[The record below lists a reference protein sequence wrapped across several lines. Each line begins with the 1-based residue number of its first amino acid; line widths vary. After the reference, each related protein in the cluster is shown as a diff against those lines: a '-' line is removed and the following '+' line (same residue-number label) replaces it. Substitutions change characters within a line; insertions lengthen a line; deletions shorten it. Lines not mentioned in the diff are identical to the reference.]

1 MLKYIFGRLVYLV
14 PVLFFMSVVVFL
26 FIHLIPGDPVDYIL
40 GLEATE
46 ETRAQLR
53 SELGLDKNIVIQY
66 FSWAGRIVI
75 GDFGESVVTDKPVF
89 STILEKMPA
98 TLLLALAA
106 TLIALTIAILAGTVA
121 AANKGTWK
129 DLGVLVMA
137 LLWVSIP
144 SFWLGIML
152 VLLFSLHWPLFPAIG
167 YAPLLT
173 DFWKSLH
180 YLALPSLTLGAVMA
194 GGITR
199 MTRSEMIG
207 QLSKDYITTAWA
219 KGLSRPVVIGRHALR
234 NSLITVV
241 TVTGLE
247 LGTLL
252 GGTVVVEQIFA
263 WPGLGKL
270 VVSAILARDYPV
282 VQGVVLIMAV
292 SFVFINLLVDISY
305 TFLNPQI
312 RLSRRS

>member
-1 MLKYIFGRLVYLV
+1 MLKYIVGRLIYLV

-26 FIHLIPGDPVDYIL
+26 FIHLIPGDPADYIL
-40 GLEATE
+40 GLEATD

-53 SELGLDKNIVIQY
+53 AELGLDRNIVIQY
-66 FSWAGRIVI
+66 FSWAGRIVV
-75 GDFGESVVTDKPVF
+75 GDFGESVVTNTPVLK
-89 STILEKMPA
+89 TIMEKMPA
-98 TLLLALAA
+98 TMLLALAA
-106 TLIALTIAILAGTVA
+106 TIIALSIAIIAGTVA

-129 DLGVLVMA
+129 DVGVLVMA

-152 VLLFSLHWPLFPAIG
+152 VLIFSLYWPLFPSIG
-167 YAPLLT
+167 YAPLFT

-180 YLALPSLTLGAVMA
+180 YLALPALTLGAVMA

-263 WPGLGKL
+263 WPGLGRL
-270 VVSAILARDYPV
+270 VVQAILARDYPV

-292 SFVFINLLVDISY
+292 TFVFINLLVDISY

-312 RLSRRS
+312 RLGGRS

>member
-1 MLKYIFGRLVYLV
+1 MIKYITGRIVYLI

-40 GLEATE
+40 GLEATA

-53 SELGLDKNIVIQY
+53 TELGLDRNIVVQY
-66 FSWAGRIVI
+66 VSWAGKIMV
-75 GDFGESVVTDKPVF
+75 GDFGRSVLTGEPVMA
-89 STILEKMPA
+89 TILEKFPA
-98 TLLLALAA
+98 TILLAVAA
-106 TLIALTIAILAGTVA
+106 TAISLIIAIFTGTVA

-129 DLGVLVMA
+129 DMGALILS

-152 VLLFSLHWPLFPAIG
+152 VLIFSLHWPLFPAIG
-167 YAPLLT
+167 YANIFT

-180 YLALPSLTLGAVMA
+180 YLTLPALTLGAVLA

-199 MTRSEMIG
+199 MTRSEMVE
-207 QLSKDYITTAWA
+207 QLSRDYITTAWA
-219 KGLSRPVVIGRHALR
+219 KGLSRREVIYKHALR

-241 TVTGLE
+241 TFTGLQ

-263 WPGLGKL
+263 WPGLGQL
-270 VVSAILARDYPV
+270 VVQAILSRDYPV
-282 VQGVVLIMAV
+282 VQGVVLIMAFT
-292 SFVFINLLVDISY
+292 FVFVNLLVDISY

-312 RLSRRS
+312 RLGKGS

>member
-1 MLKYIFGRLVYLV
+1 MIRYIAGRIVYLI

-40 GLEATE
+40 GLEATP

-53 SELGLDKNIVIQY
+53 SELGLDRNIAVQY
-66 FSWAGRIVI
+66 ISWASKIVV
-75 GDFGESVVTDKPVF
+75 GDFGESVLTDEPVLDTIMEKF
-89 STILEKMPA
+89 PATIL
-98 TLLLALAA
+98 LAVAS
-106 TLIALTIAILAGTVA
+106 TLISLIIAVFTGTVA

-129 DLGVLVMA
+129 DLGALIVS

-152 VLLFSLHWPLFPAIG
+152 VLIFSLHWPLFPAIG
-167 YAPLLT
+167 YADIFT

-180 YLALPSLTLGAVMA
+180 YLTLPAVTLGAVMA

-199 MTRSEMIG
+199 MTRSEMVE
-207 QLSKDYITTAWA
+207 QLGKDYITTAWA
-219 KGLSRPVVIGRHALR
+219 KGLSRREVIYKHALR

-241 TVTGLE
+241 TFTGLQ

-263 WPGLGKL
+263 WPGLGQL
-270 VVSAILARDYPV
+270 VVQAILSRDYPV
-282 VQGVVLIMAV
+282 VQGVVLIMAFT
-292 SFVFINLLVDISY
+292 FVFVNLLVDISY

-312 RLSRRS
+312 RLGKN